1 MVGVKPRRF
10 LLVGDVWKSRGVTR
24 RQGTMLGHTGHGGA
38 PSRLVNGQRKN
49 EQLKEWDNTVIQ
61 IS

>member
-1 MVGVKPRRF
+1 
-10 LLVGDVWKSRGVTR
+10 
-24 RQGTMLGHTGHGGA
+24 MLGHTGHGGA